1 MHYHLNLTK
10 AMFQTT
16 SNHPDKNIVL
26 EEYQDIFHG
35 SAYLNAVKSGAI
47 KDNDMVLMLSIYGAQ
62 LYQSKQSDCW
72 IYIWVVLDLALD
84 VHYKKC
90 HIFPGGFFPGPNKP
104 GNIKSFLL
112 PGLHHAAALMK
123 EGLTIWDASE
133 DKSFVSDIFIILGL
147 ADGPGLTYLNGL
159 TGHSSTY
166 ECHLYCSVKGQH
178 KDCGNHYYPALLKP
192 VNYSVEGSDRYDANA
207 THLPI
212 GNVND
217 YLNGLNA
224 ILGS

>member
-47 KDNDMVLMLSIYGAQ
+47 KDNDMVLMLSIDGAQ
-62 LYQSKQSDCW
+62 LYKSKQSDCW

-90 HIFPGGFFPGPNKP
+90 HIFLGGFFPGPNKP

-123 EGLTIWDASE
+123 EGLAIWDASE
-133 DKSFVSDIFIILGL
+133 DK
-147 ADGPGLTYLNGL
+147 
-159 TGHSSTY
+159 
-166 ECHLYCSVKGQH
+166 
-178 KDCGNHYYPALLKP
+178 
-192 VNYSVEGSDRYDANA
+192 
-207 THLPI
+207 
-212 GNVND
+212 
-217 YLNGLNA
+217 
-224 ILGS
+224 